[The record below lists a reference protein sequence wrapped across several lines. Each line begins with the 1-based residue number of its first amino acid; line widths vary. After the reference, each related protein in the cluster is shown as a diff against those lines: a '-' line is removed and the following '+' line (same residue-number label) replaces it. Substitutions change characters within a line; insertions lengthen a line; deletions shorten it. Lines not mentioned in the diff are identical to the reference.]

1 MHQLNQK
8 EIIKVCLSAAFLVL
22 LVISP
27 LCANHWQFSLL
38 LLLSVT
44 VYFFF
49 TSFTINASESHA
61 GCFRYHTE
69 LSNIKAANTQC
80 RKKIIKYDS
89 FSGKNRLYCE
99 TNGLLSSALDKIFH
113 TLNVPPALFCLVQ
126 NVDLRHFTSVSC
138 SFHLYHAT

>member
-1 MHQLNQK
+1 MSICSFPCIASYLPSLCK
-8 EIIKVCLSAAFLVL
+8 PLAIFSFAAFV
-22 LVISP
+22 
-27 LCANHWQFSLL
+27 CH
-38 LLLSVT
+38 
-44 VYFFF
+44 YFFF